1 MIVGA
6 AECELIIYGA
16 QSLKEKRA
24 ILQRLLTRLKQKFN
38 VAVSE
43 VGYQDVWQRTA
54 IAIVTVAS
62 ARVAVDKELQRVLQF
77 VDSFP
82 EIERTIT
89 EIEWL

>member
-6 AECELIIYGA
+6 AECELVIYNA
-16 QSLKEKRA
+16 QSLKEKRSV
-24 ILQRLLTRLKQKFN
+24 LQRLLTRLKQKFN

-43 VGYQDVWQRTA
+43 VDHQNVWQRTT

-62 ARVAVDKELQRVLQF
+62 ARVVVEKELNRVLQY

-82 EIERTIT
+82 EVERTIT